1 MTRGPCTFRQT
12 DIARAIRA
20 VQAAGLPVASVRI
33 DPQGA
38 IEVVTGES
46 RAQDSGPQDDL
57 DRELAEFEARHG
69 QD

>member
-38 IEVVTGES
+38 IEVVTGAPK
-46 RAQDSGPQDDL
+46 AQDSTRDTREVNEW
-57 DRELAEFEARHG
+57 DRA
-69 QD
+69 